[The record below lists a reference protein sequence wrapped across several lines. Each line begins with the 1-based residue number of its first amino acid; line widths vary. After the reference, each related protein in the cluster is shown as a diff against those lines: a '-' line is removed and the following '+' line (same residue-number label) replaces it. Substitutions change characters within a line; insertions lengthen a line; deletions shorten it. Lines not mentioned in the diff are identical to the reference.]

1 MGSGPQSSCGQRLAS
16 RVEVE
21 VGQVFVAVVVVA
33 AAVMEAV
40 GERVLLRVEE
50 VERVEEVLLLLLRVW
65 VCVRA

>member
-1 MGSGPQSSCGQRLAS
+1 M
-16 RVEVE
+16 E